1 VFIND
6 DDFFLEAISTCV
18 CGGMVKNDPDALSSI
33 DTTANPLRTLERIL
47 LYAVNKRSS
56 INA

>member
-1 VFIND
+1 
-6 DDFFLEAISTCV
+6 
-18 CGGMVKNDPDALSSI
+18 MVKNDPADAPLSI

-56 INA
+56 ILDIQQISLLKILLL